1 MNDYDN
7 NRDCA
12 AKCDKS
18 TISYDRSTIFKHTKR
33 VVVKIGSG
41 VLTRNHGLNTDIIEN
56 TSNQIHKLRQN
67 GTEVIII
74 SSGAIASGVKKIGL
88 EKRPDGIPARQ
99 AAAAVGQAGL
109 ILAWEHAFAKFDSK
123 VAQLLLTREDLSHR
137 RRYLN
142 ARNTLNQLLA
152 WNIIPIINE
161 NDTVVFE
168 EIKLG
173 DNDNLAAMI
182 TLLMDADIMINLTD
196 IDGLYDKDPRVH
208 TDAKLLSSVRTITS
222 DMEDAAGGIPGNLG
236 TGGMLS
242 KVKAAKKLSRA
253 GIPMIIAGGL
263 NPDIIT
269 DIVAG
274 KDKGTLFIPGSK
286 HLNSRKCWIAFNLKS
301 QGSIIVD
308 KGAENALV
316 KNGKSLLSIGITNV
330 VDDFC
335 MGSPVDICNANGAI
349 IGRGLVNYPSSD
361 IRKIMGLKS
370 DKILQVLGSKPFDDV
385 IHRDNL
391 VIT

>member
-1 MNDYDN
+1 MNHNSSD
-7 NRDCA
+7 NRD
-12 AKCDKS
+12 S
-18 TISYDRSTIFKHTKR
+18 VPTTGNDRASIFKHAKR

-41 VLTRNHGLNTDIIEN
+41 VLTRNHGLNTDVINE
-56 TSNQIHKLRQN
+56 TSHQIDLLRQN
-67 GTEVIII
+67 GTQVIII

-88 EKRPDGIPARQ
+88 ERRPDGIPARQ

-109 ILAWEHAFAKFDSK
+109 ILAWENAFSRSGNK
-123 VAQLLLTREDLSHR
+123 VAQLLLTKDDLSHR
-137 RRYLN
+137 KRYLN

-182 TLLMDADIMINLTD
+182 TLLMDADILINLTD
-196 IDGLYDKDPRVH
+196 IDGLYDKDPRIH
-208 TDAKLLSSVRTITS
+208 PDAVLLSSVHSITS
-222 DMEDAAGGIPGNLG
+222 EMEDAAGGIPGNLG

-242 KVKAAKKLSRA
+242 KVRAAKKLSKA
-253 GIPMIIAGGL
+253 GIPMIVAGGL

-269 DIVAG
+269 DIVSG
-274 KDKGTLFIPGSK
+274 KEKGTFFVPGK
-286 HLNSRKCWIAFNLKS
+286 KRLNSRKCWIAFNLKS
-301 QGSIIVD
+301 EGSIMVD
-308 KGAENALV
+308 KGAEDALV
-316 KNGKSLLSIGITNV
+316 KKGKSLLPIGITNV
-330 VDDFC
+330 IDDFG
-335 MGSPVDICNANGAI
+335 MGASVDICSAKGTV
-349 IGRGLVNYPSSD
+349 IGRGFVNYSSSD

-370 DKILQVLGSKPFDDV
+370 DKIGQVLGSKPFDDV

-391 VIT
+391 AIT

>member
-1 MNDYDN
+1 MNEPIN
-7 NRDCA
+7 
-12 AKCDKS
+12 
-18 TISYDRSTIFKHTKR
+18 YDRSTIFKRAKR
-33 VVVKIGSG
+33 VVIKIGSG
-41 VLTRNHGLNTDIIEN
+41 VLTLNHGLNTDVIEE
-56 TSNQIHKLRQN
+56 TSHQVHKLRQS
-67 GTEVIII
+67 GAEVMII

-109 ILAWEHAFAKFDSK
+109 ILAWEQAFSKFDSK

-196 IDGLYDKDPRVH
+196 IDGLYDKDPRVYP
-208 TDAKLLSSVRTITS
+208 DAKLLSSVRSITS

-253 GIPMIIAGGL
+253 GVPMIIAGGL
-263 NPDIIT
+263 NPNIIT

-274 KDKGTLFIPGSK
+274 KDKGTFFIPGNR

-301 QGSIIVD
+301 QGSIVVD
-308 KGAENALV
+308 KGAEDALV
-316 KNGKSLLSIGITNV
+316 KKGKSLLPIGITDV

-335 MGSPVDICNANGAI
+335 MGSPVDICSSNGTI
-349 IGRGLVNYPSSD
+349 LGRGLVNYSSSD

-370 DKILQVLGSKPFDDV
+370 DKIRQVLGSNPFDDV
-385 IHRDNL
+385 VHRDNL

>member
-1 MNDYDN
+1 MNYN
-7 NRDCA
+7 SPNSPTNYN
-12 AKCDKS
+12 KS
-18 TISYDRSTIFKHTKR
+18 TLNYNRATIFEQTKR
-33 VVVKIGSG
+33 VVIKIGSG
-41 VLTRNHGLNTDIIEN
+41 VLTLNNGLNVDVIEK
-56 TSNQIHKLRQN
+56 TSRQIAQLRN
-67 GTEVIII
+67 KGVEIIII
-74 SSGAIASGVKKIGL
+74 SSGAIACGVKKIGL
-88 EKRPDGIPARQ
+88 DRRPDGIPARQ

-109 ILAWEHAFAKFDSK
+109 ILAWEQAFEKFDHK

-137 RRYLN
+137 KRYLN

-182 TLLMDADIMINLTD
+182 TLLMDADVMINLTD

-208 TDAKLLSSVRTITS
+208 DDAKLLSTVSTITS

-263 NPDIIT
+263 NADIIT
-269 DIVAG
+269 DIVSG

-301 QGSIIVD
+301 QGSIVVD
-308 KGAENALV
+308 KGAEEALV
-316 KNGKSLLSIGITNV
+316 KKGKSLLPIGITRV
-330 VDDFC
+330 VDEFC
-335 MGSPVDICNANGAI
+335 MGAPVDICSLEGSI
-349 IGRGLVNYPSSD
+349 IGRGLVNYASSD
-361 IRKIMGLKS
+361 ILKIMGLKS